1 MIYQKIFTT
10 EERIKSDLKSVI
22 RRLVALNSIKK
33 TLSQIDF
40 SAETVSV
47 NDPERLKAMI
57 TDLKGEDLS
66 DYEKSVV
73 DEITGSFTSSSQK

>member
-40 SAETVSV
+40 NAETVSV
-47 NDPERLKAMI
+47 TDPEKFKAI
-57 TDLKGEDLS
+57 ISDLKGEDLS

-73 DEITGSFTSSSQK
+73 DEIMDL

>member
-40 SAETVSV
+40 NAETVSV

-73 DEITGSFTSSSQK
+73 DEIMDL

>member
-22 RRLVALNSIKK
+22 RKLVALNSIKK

-40 SAETVSV
+40 NAETVSV

-73 DEITGSFTSSSQK
+73 DEIMDL